1 MESSYPYNNMKQDQ
15 KHSSGQML
23 LELLLAFALAS
34 IILPALLTGF
44 VAAREGKVQQQE
56 RLVAVALDREA
67 REAIRQIRDIQ
78 WENIETNGTYHPV
91 ASGSVWLLSPGAET
105 INEFNRSIVIADAM
119 RDANGNIV
127 ATGGSVDP
135 STKKVTITVSWN
147 AVFPSSVTSVLYMMR
162 MTNLSWIQTTQAEFN
177 AGTKL
182 NAYVTSTN
190 GSPTDGEV
198 TLGAGGGG
206 GDWCAPSLSVSTVD
220 LSRQG
225 VPTAISAYPGNI
237 VTGTGGNASGPTFVK
252 ISVTGNAPPTAT
264 ISGEYNNTKANAV
277 FTENNYGYIAT
288 TDHSQEIKILNL
300 STTSGSPP
308 AYSVVGWFDAPGNQ
322 AGDSVFVANNVGYMT
337 DNNNFYTF
345 DMSGHTGART
355 HLNTSTSWTL
365 AGTGK
370 KVVVVGNYAYVAVDS
385 TTTQLQVIDVTN
397 PSNPTIVASAQTN
410 NGQAG
415 TDVSVNPT
423 GTRAYLVTHYA
434 SASQPD
440 VFIFDVSNKTGTL
453 SPLGS
458 GYNTGGM
465 SPKGVGL
472 ATGNRVVIVGTG
484 GAYQYQVVN
493 IANETSPV
501 VCSYNGTNA
510 GLAIPGGAFAVST
523 VTQPDGYAY
532 AYIVTGDTHAELK
545 IILGGAGG
553 QYVSTGTYE
562 SPKFSV
568 NSSSQFNQFIAA
580 VSQPPQTTLKLQ
592 VAVAKAISGSCN
604 GVTYQYVGPDGNTGQ
619 YFTVGSDP
627 TTIQAAVP
635 VLTSGNYANPGNCF
649 RYKAWFTT
657 FDSSATPI
665 LYDMTVNYSP

>member
-1 MESSYPYNNMKQDQ
+1 
-15 KHSSGQML
+15 ML
-23 LELLLAFALAS
+23 LELLLAFALAA

-56 RLVAVALDREA
+56 RLLAVALDREA
-67 REAIRQIRDIQ
+67 REAIRQIRDIK
-78 WENIETNGTYHPV
+78 WENIQTNGTYHPV
-91 ASGSVWLLSPGAET
+91 ASGSVWLLSPGTEA
-105 INEFNRSIVIADAM
+105 INEFSRSIVIDDAL
-119 RDANGNIV
+119 RDTNGNIV
-127 ATGGSVDP
+127 LTGGVIDP

-147 AVFPSSVTSVLYMMR
+147 ALFPSSVTSVLYMTR
-162 MTNLSWIQTTQAEFN
+162 MTNLSWIQTTQANFN
-177 AGTKL
+177 SGTKL
-182 NAYVTSTN
+182 NTYVTSTN

-206 GDWCAPSLSVSTVD
+206 GDWCAPSLSISTVD

-252 ISVTGNAPPTAT
+252 ISTTGNAPPTAT
-264 ISGEYNNTKANAV
+264 IVGEYNNAKANAV

-288 TDHSQEIKILNL
+288 TDHTQEIKILDLN
-300 STTSGSPP
+300 TPSGSPP
-308 AYSVVGWFDAPGNQ
+308 GYSVVGWFDSPGNQ
-322 AGDSVFVANNVGYMT
+322 QGNSIYVANNVGYMT
-337 DNNNFYTF
+337 DNNMFYTF
-345 DMSGHTGART
+345 DMTSHIGARAQ
-355 HLNTSTSWTL
+355 LNTSTSLAL
-365 AGTGK
+365 AGTGNK
-370 KVVVVGNYAYVAVDS
+370 IIVVGNYAYVAVNS
-385 TTTQLQVIDVTN
+385 TTTQLQIVDVTDPRN
-397 PSNPTIVASAQTN
+397 PSIVASAATGNSQT
-410 NGQAG
+410 GV
-415 TDVSVNPT
+415 DVSVNPT

-440 VFIFDVSNKTGTL
+440 FFIFDVSNKTGTL

-465 SPKGVGL
+465 SPKGVAL
-472 ATGNRVVIVGTG
+472 ATGNRVAIVGTG
-484 GAYQYQVVN
+484 GTYQYQVVN
-493 IANETSPV
+493 IANESTPV
-501 VCSYNGTNA
+501 VCSYNGSSA

-532 AYIVTGDTHAELK
+532 SYIVTGDTHAELK

-562 SPKFSV
+562 SPTFSV
-568 NSSSQFNQFIAA
+568 SSSSQFNQFIAT
-580 VSQPPQTTLKLQ
+580 VSQPTQTTLKLQ

-604 GVTYQYVGPDGNTGQ
+604 GVAFQYVGPNGNTGQ

-635 VLTSGNYANPGNCF
+635 VLTSGSYANPGDCF
-649 RYKAWFTT
+649 RYKAWLTT